1 MKKLILASAVILSA
15 ALLSGCATP
24 AKVGAMS
31 AVATPQQRSANTP
44 LRNNVAV
51 RDVTGGKDTN
61 PLWTSQVGNADFEQA
76 LEASLRDA
84 GLLAPGKQAG
94 KYTLTAQMEKID
106 QPFAGA
112 SMTVTATVNYVLI
125 DRATG
130 KTVLE
135 RRIALPYTA
144 PWNAAFAG
152 YVRLRLA
159 NEGAMQTNIAKI
171 IEDLFAMNVSAL
183 ALN

>member
-1 MKKLILASAVILSA
+1 MKRLILVASLVLATAILT
-15 ALLSGCATP
+15 GCATP
-24 AKVGAMS
+24 ANVGAMS
-31 AVATPQQRSANTP
+31 ATATPQQRSASTP
-44 LRNNVAV
+44 LRDNVAV
-51 RDVTGGKDTN
+51 RNVSGGKDTN
-61 PLWTSQVGNADFEQA
+61 PLWTSQVGNSDFEQA

-112 SMTVTATVNYVLI
+112 SMTVTATVNYVLT
-125 DRATG
+125 DRASG

-135 RRIALPYTA
+135 RRISLPYTA
-144 PWNAAFAG
+144 AWNAAFAG
-152 YVRLRLA
+152 YERLRLA
-159 NEGAMQTNIAKI
+159 NEGAMKTNIAKI
-171 IEDLFAMNVSAL
+171 IDDLFAMKVSAL

>member
-1 MKKLILASAVILSA
+1 MKKILIISSLVLSA
-15 ALLSGCATP
+15 AVLGGCATP
-24 AKVGAMS
+24 ANVSGMS
-31 AVATPQQRSANTP
+31 ATATPQQRIASTP

-61 PLWTSQVGNADFEQA
+61 PLWTSQVGNSQFEQA
-76 LEASLRDA
+76 LEASLKDA
-84 GLLAPGKQAG
+84 GLLANGKQAG
-94 KYTLTAQMEKID
+94 KYTLTAQMEKVD

-112 SMTVTATVNYVLI
+112 SMTVTATVNYVLV

-152 YVRLRLA
+152 YERLRLA
-159 NEGAMQTNIAKI
+159 SEGAMKTNIAKI
-171 IEDLFAMNVSAL
+171 IEDLFAMNVTSL
-183 ALN
+183 AVN